1 MSRRSKAIAAITAGV
16 IVIGGG
22 AVAFIFFGDELGDK
36 IPLLE
41 NITEPDTCPLN
52 GEEPS
57 NADLIGRPA
66 VAVKVENAQLAY
78 PLSGLQNAELVY
90 EEVVEGGVTRFMAI
104 YHCTDSEKVGP
115 VRSARAVD
123 PGIMIPITQILAYSG
138 QNAPVLKALEEAD
151 IVRIDESN
159 AKGSMERIPREG
171 LSSEHTLYVDTKK
184 VREVASDKFDEPPP
198 EEVFA
203 FGDLEKDGTKSGKQ
217 VSISFS
223 DFTKVRYEFS
233 GGTYKRFQPTDAPFE
248 LEEGGQLE
256 VDNVLIEEHEVN
268 NSETIVDVEGN
279 PSTEIAD
286 ETGRGTAVLFR
297 DGRAVVGSWVR
308 RSTDELVRFETKSG
322 DQMVFKPG
330 NVWIHL
336 VPSDKGEVKGS
347 FTFE

>member
-16 IVIGGG
+16 IVVGGG

-36 IPLLE
+36 IPIISE
-41 NITEPDTCPLN
+41 ITEPDTCPLN
-52 GEEPS
+52 GEEPN

-78 PLSGLQNAELVY
+78 PLSGLGNAEIVY

-104 YHCTDSEKVGP
+104 YHCTDSDKVGP

-123 PGIMIPITQILAYSG
+123 PAIMIPITRILAYSG
-138 QNAPVLKALEEAD
+138 QNAPVLRALEEAD

-159 AKGSMERIPREG
+159 AKGSMERVPREG
-171 LSSEHTLYVDTKK
+171 LSSEHTLYADTGK
-184 VREVASDKFDEPPP
+184 VREVASDKFDESPP
-198 EEVFA
+198 EEVFE

-217 VSISFS
+217 VNISFS
-223 DFTKVRYEFS
+223 DFTNVRYEFS
-233 GGTYKRFQPTDAPFE
+233 DGTYKRFQPRDNSFD

-268 NSETIVDVEGN
+268 NSDIVDVQGN

-286 ETGRGTAVLFR
+286 ETGKGNAVLFR
-297 DGRAVVGSWVR
+297 DGRAIVGSWVR
-308 RSTDELVRFETKSG
+308 KSTDDLVRFETKSG

-330 NVWIHL
+330 NIWIHL